1 MTKDKLCYKKIYN
14 LEELLYCSTKNLITI
29 IYCIFCIFDKKYYF
43 LKKNIPRFFRCEKK
57 KMEILIV
64 IMLFFEIIY
73 GIDIF
78 RKLSK
83 ILEIDFVKIPLSRF
97 FFLNILVFKKYE
109 HRKNKLT
116 KKIFIFGKQYFHFL
130 KSKTGVKISKNLKK
144 STKYQYKIFSNI
156 FSRILSENKSFF
168 FFFDIFEKK
177 VVVNVQMNPTLYSKK
192 LLNQD

>member
-1 MTKDKLCYKKIYN
+1 
-14 LEELLYCSTKNLITI
+14 
-29 IYCIFCIFDKKYYF
+29 
-43 LKKNIPRFFRCEKK
+43 
-57 KMEILIV
+57 MEILIV